1 MKTNP
6 AVGISFCLIIV
17 RLGSITPEVCDDSW
31 ESSYPSRVSRMT
43 PSRGVALSG
52 LSVPLDR
59 VKVQQDVYV
68 TESESAINEFH
79 MIHQIPPGSGKELT
93 VM

>member
-1 MKTNP
+1 
-6 AVGISFCLIIV
+6 
-17 RLGSITPEVCDDSW
+17 
-31 ESSYPSRVSRMT
+31 MT

-79 MIHQIPPGSGKELT
+79 MINQIPPGSGKGLT

>member
-1 MKTNP
+1 
-6 AVGISFCLIIV
+6 
-17 RLGSITPEVCDDSW
+17 
-31 ESSYPSRVSRMT
+31 MT